1 MHDHARDALSREHKL
16 PACIIFY
23 LLSFNLMAGKRKFHL
38 VVLSSGSNKAKKDRD
53 KFRATTW
60 LF

>member
-1 MHDHARDALSREHKL
+1 MHDHVMRALSREHKL
-16 PACIIFY
+16 PACIFVVIQ
-23 LLSFNLMAGKRKFHL
+23 LMARKRKFHS
-38 VVLSSGSNKAKKDRD
+38 VVLSSASKKAKKDRD